1 MNKINRFLGTLLA
14 TLFATVICLN
24 ANAYSFMVDDLFYDI
39 NPDGISVTVTF
50 ENGPNKQA
58 NTPANLPSNLPM
70 EGSTLIIPSSVTYE
84 GVTYTVT
91 AIGMWAFELYPI
103 ITDLNITNVIIPNT
117 VTSIGTLAFLGCN
130 TLTSITIPNSVTS
143 IEDDAFGGCNFTS
156 LFIPSSV
163 VNIGNGAFSGCG
175 NTTTIIVDDENPV
188 YDSRDNCNAIIETA
202 TNTLLYGCKNTV
214 IPSSVTAIG
223 GGAFSGCSELT
234 SIAIPNSV
242 TSIGGGAFSGCS
254 NLTSIAIPNTVT
266 SIGGSAFSNCSSLTS
281 IALPNSISTI
291 DFYTFSGCSNLASIA
306 LPNTISLIKNFA
318 FSNCTSLSS
327 ITLTGYG
334 PWVYSRNQHYGLFL
348 IINQIKEVNIGCNIT
363 TLGDFKFNPDV
374 VNCYGQTPP
383 TCTANTFASYDGQL
397 HVPTTAAAAYFTA
410 PYWENFTNLII
421 DLTTKIEFDDSSA
434 DLFLNGQQQLTAT
447 VTPQGSSVTWDTTD
461 PAVATVDNNG
471 IVTANGVGQCYI
483 YATISSVPAVY
494 DRCAINVSYPQI
506 TSITLSESELE
517 FKQVGETAT
526 LTATTTPE
534 IPSLQPTWTS
544 SDESV
549 ATVDANGVVTAT
561 GKGECF
567 ITATMLN
574 KSATCHVVV
583 TGNVLITLDQHE
595 LAIDI
600 NQIATLT
607 PTCSPVETEL
617 KVTSSDPSIANARFA
632 IQDGATIIQVLGITK
647 GVATITVTS
656 TDGTATPDSCIVR
669 VAMPTGDA
677 NGDGELDVRDITSLI
692 DIIMNSSKNPNADL
706 NGDGEV
712 DVCDITALIDIIM
725 NS

>member
-1 MNKINRFLGTLLA
+1 MN
-14 TLFATVICLN
+14 
-24 ANAYSFMVDDLFYDI
+24 
-39 NPDGISVTVTF
+39 
-50 ENGPNKQA
+50 
-58 NTPANLPSNLPM
+58 
-70 EGSTLIIPSSVTYE
+70 
-84 GVTYTVT
+84 
-91 AIGMWAFELYPI
+91 
-103 ITDLNITNVIIPNT
+103 
-117 VTSIGTLAFLGCN
+117 
-130 TLTSITIPNSVTS
+130 
-143 IEDDAFGGCNFTS
+143 
-156 LFIPSSV
+156 
-163 VNIGNGAFSGCG
+163 
-175 NTTTIIVDDENPV
+175 DENPV
-188 YDSRDNCNAIIETA
+188 YDSRDNCNAIIKTA

-254 NLTSIAIPNTVT
+254 NLTSIAIPNSVT
-266 SIGGSAFSNCSSLTS
+266 SIGGSAFSNCSSL
-281 IALPNSISTI
+281 
-291 DFYTFSGCSNLASIA
+291 
-306 LPNTISLIKNFA
+306 
-318 FSNCTSLSS
+318 SS

-334 PWVYSRNQHYGLFL
+334 SWIYSYNQHYGLFL

-410 PYWENFTNLII
+410 PYWKNFTNLII
-421 DLTTKIEFDDSSA
+421 DLTAKIEFDDSSA

-494 DRCAINVSYPQI
+494 DRSAINVSYPQI

-534 IPSLQPTWTS
+534 IPSLQPTW
-544 SDESV
+544 
-549 ATVDANGVVTAT
+549 
-561 GKGECF
+561 
-567 ITATMLN
+567 
-574 KSATCHVVV
+574 
-583 TGNVLITLDQHE
+583 
-595 LAIDI
+595 
-600 NQIATLT
+600 
-607 PTCSPVETEL
+607 
-617 KVTSSDPSIANARFA
+617 TSSDPSIANARFA

-692 DIIMNSSKNPNADL
+692 DIIMNSSNNPNADL

-712 DVCDITALIDIIM
+712 DVRDITALIDIIM